1 MSNDKLNFKLLNLL
15 IILVICYLVVST
27 FNWWGGVIE
36 RFISI
41 IFPFIVAFAIAYA
54 FYPIVRKLM
63 DKGVRKTLAV
73 SFVVVLI
80 SSLIIGLIIITIPV
94 VYEQTI
100 ILSRLIAQVTSNIS
114 LKYSLNLGGFE
125 ESIMDIL
132 NSFLGTMGSYLSTG
146 TLNVVGK
153 SVDLI
158 TKFIIIYIVSI
169 YFLSGMD
176 DIRKNTKTFLK
187 QKDYKL
193 FKYVKTI
200 DRELCNYLLGLLIFI
215 IIQLFEYCFL
225 FLIVGHPNWLLLGI
239 LASITTVIPYF
250 GGLITNII
258 AVILASAVSTKVFI
272 ATLIICLVFPNID
285 SYVIS
290 PKVYGKTN
298 SISPLWTIFSIFIGG
313 SLFGFIGILISLPV
327 YIVINKSY
335 HFFKGDIKGK
345 IMDIKVFKKTKKV

>member
-1 MSNDKLNFKLLNLL
+1 MSGDKLNFKLVNLL
-15 IILVICYLVVST
+15 IVLVICYLVVST

-54 FYPIVRKLM
+54 LYPIVRKLVE
-63 DKGVRKTLAV
+63 KGVRKTLAV

-100 ILSRLIAQVTSNIS
+100 ILSRLIAQVTNNIS
-114 LKYSLNLGGFE
+114 SRFSVNLGGFE
-125 ESIMDIL
+125 DSITGVL
-132 NSFLGTMGSYLSTG
+132 NSFLSTIGSYLSTG
-146 TLNVVGK
+146 TLNIVGK

-176 DIRKNTKTFLK
+176 EVRKKTKNFLK
-187 QKDYKL
+187 KKDNKL

-215 IIQLFEYCFL
+215 VIQLFEYCFL

-290 PKVYGKTN
+290 PRVYGKTN

-313 SLFGFIGILISLPV
+313 SLFGFAGILIALPV
-327 YIVINKSY
+327 YIVINRSY
-335 HFFKGDIKGK
+335 HFFKGDIKDK
-345 IMDIKVFKKTKKV
+345 IMDIKVSKKVKKV

>member
-1 MSNDKLNFKLLNLL
+1 MSSDKLNFKLLNLL

-54 FYPIVRKLM
+54 LYPIVRKLM

-73 SFVVVLI
+73 SFVVVLM

-100 ILSRLIAQVTSNIS
+100 ILSRLIAEVTSNVS
-114 LKYSLNLGGFE
+114 SRFSVNLGGFE
-125 ESIMDIL
+125 DSITGIL
-132 NSFLGTMGSYLSTG
+132 NSFLGTVGSYLSTG
-146 TLNVVGK
+146 TLNIVGK

-169 YFLSGMD
+169 YFLSSMD
-176 DIRKNTKTFLK
+176 DIRKKTKSFLK
-187 QKDYKL
+187 KRDNKL
-193 FKYVKTI
+193 FKYVKSI

-215 IIQLFEYCFL
+215 VIQLFEYCFL

-272 ATLIICLVFPNID
+272 ATLIICLIFPNVD

-313 SLFGFIGILISLPV
+313 SLFGFVGILIALPA

-335 HFFKGDIKGK
+335 LFFKGDIKDK
-345 IMDIKVFKKTKKV
+345 IMYIKVSKKTKKV

>member
-36 RFISI
+36 KLISI
-41 IFPFIVAFAIAYA
+41 IFPFIIAFAIAYA
-54 FYPIVRKLM
+54 LYPVVRKLVER
-63 DKGVRKTLAV
+63 GVRKTLAV

-100 ILSRLIAQVTSNIS
+100 ILSRLVAEVTNNIS
-114 LKYSLNLGGFE
+114 SRFSVDLGSFE
-125 ESIMDIL
+125 DSITGIL
-132 NSFLGTMGSYLSTG
+132 SSFLGTIGSYLSTG
-146 TLNVVGK
+146 TLNIVGK
-153 SVDLI
+153 SVDII

-169 YFLSGMD
+169 YLLSGMD
-176 DIRKNTKTFLK
+176 DIRKKTKSFLK
-187 QKDYKL
+187 RKNNKL
-193 FKYVKTI
+193 FRYVKTI
-200 DRELCNYLLGLLIFI
+200 DRELGNYLLGLLIFI

-250 GGLITNII
+250 GGLITNIS

-272 ATLIICLVFPNID
+272 ATLVICLVFPNID

-290 PKVYGKTN
+290 PRVYGKTN

-313 SLFGFIGILISLPV
+313 SLFGVIGILIALPL

-335 HFFKGDIKGK
+335 YFFKSDIKDK
-345 IMDIKVFKKTKKV
+345 IMDIKVSKKTKKV

>member
-1 MSNDKLNFKLLNLL
+1 MSGDKLNFKLLNLL
-15 IILVICYLVVST
+15 IILVICYVVIST

-41 IFPFIVAFAIAYA
+41 IFPFIIAFAVAYA
-54 FYPIVRKLM
+54 LYPVVKKLTE
-63 DKGVRKTLAV
+63 KGVRKTLAV

-80 SSLIIGLIIITIPV
+80 SSLIIGLIMITIPV

-100 ILSRLIAQVTSNIS
+100 ILSRLIAQVTNNVSARFS
-114 LKYSLNLGGFE
+114 VNLGSFE
-125 ESIMDIL
+125 ESITNVL
-132 NSFLGTMGSYLSTG
+132 NSIVGTMGNYISTG
-146 TLNVVGK
+146 TLNIVGK

-176 DIRKNTKTFLK
+176 DIRRNTKNFLK
-187 QKDYKL
+187 KKDNKL
-193 FKYVKTI
+193 YKYVKTI
-200 DRELCNYLLGLLIFI
+200 DKELGNYLLGLLIFI

-225 FLIVGHPNWLLLGI
+225 FLVVGHPNWLLLGI

-272 ATLIICLVFPNID
+272 ATIIICLVFPNID

-313 SLFGFIGILISLPV
+313 SLFGFIGILIALPV
-327 YIVINKSY
+327 YIIINRTY
-335 HFFKGDIKGK
+335 HFFKGDIKDK
-345 IMDIKVFKKTKKV
+345 IIDIKISKITKKV